1 MVTGPQ
7 SSVYQPPNIAPRGQ
21 DTSPS
26 SSNKSFPHSSSALEY
41 PPITPPHLTHSRRG
55 SRESGETSSTHSTPS
70 TGGSGAAGSSLVHRH
85 KRGHASASMSLQSPI
100 AIRKSRKS
108 KKKDAAVEDEDDEDQ
123 PMSDEEENTTSQKLR
138 REDAKKSRQ
147 DAEQKRRDQLKSAYE
162 HLRTVVPGTNEKTS
176 KVLLVTQARGWI
188 EKLTNERRDLRV
200 KLDEAV
206 LDRKAYQD
214 LNERLM
220 KRLDALGIDFQEDL
234 NAANMRLEGDPSQ
247 PADAS
252 GPPQAPAGP
261 NSAPPAPGVHHG
273 PQIQPRPGH
282 IRTGSHVT
290 PSQYGPSAPGMPPV
304 PMSAP
309 SHTTALPANY
319 PPMPISTP
327 TSPLK
332 VTTTMVPPPL
342 PVVPSQGHMNG
353 VPHLNVSIPGGVHP
367 LPSPSSSASS
377 FAPRQSL
384 YSLEGQTMFSSE
396 DPSSSASYPGS
407 ATSSNV
413 NVNVAHLTMEEWQQ
427 QRSQPH
433 SPSQGLATFS
443 NSAFQDPSSFHPGDM
458 QFAGAGAGFGDH
470 NLGLQGHPVPHGS
483 MNGVHGNVGPSHGG
497 YPLGHDGGDPSLMPR
512 IPGAF
517 PQEDYGHH
525 SLGVP
530 PQNFMASAYDPSS
543 MAMGY
548 APQMTFTQP
557 GGMPADQSQFLAH
570 SPLGSQAPSPSH
582 HQSQFLTTPTPQL
595 GPGGQHLSPSHG
607 DRTFQVHSPLPP
619 SPAGPYPDGSQSVR
633 IETGIS
639 PKMLVG
645 APDSLGPS
653 QQETTVAQ

>member
-1 MVTGPQ
+1 M
-7 SSVYQPPNIAPRGQ
+7 QPIRPAPYPP
-21 DTSPS
+21 SAS
-26 SSNKSFPHSSSALEY
+26 SSNKSFPHSSEY

-85 KRGHASASMSLQSPI
+85 KRGHASASMSPQSPI
-100 AIRKSRKS
+100 AIRKARKT
-108 KKKDAAVEDEDDEDQ
+108 KKKEAVEDEDDEDQ
-123 PMSDEEENTTSQKLR
+123 PMSDEEDPQASQKLR

-206 LDRKAYQD
+206 LDRKALQD

-220 KRLDALGIDFQEDL
+220 KRLDAHGIDFQEDL
-234 NAANMRLEGDPSQ
+234 NAANMRLEGDLSHPGD
-247 PADAS
+247 PS
-252 GPPQAPAGP
+252 GPPAALPPAPA
-261 NSAPPAPGVHHG
+261 APPAPGITHG

-282 IRTGSHVT
+282 IRTSSHVT
-290 PSQYGPSAPGMPPV
+290 SSQFPPAPGIPPV

-396 DPSSSASYPGS
+396 DHSSSASYPGS

-413 NVNVAHLTMEEWQQ
+413 NVNVAHLALDEWQQ

-443 NSAFQDPSSFHPGDM
+443 NPAFQDHSSFHPGDM
-458 QFAGAGAGFGDH
+458 PFAGAGSGFGDH
-470 NLGLQGHPVPHGS
+470 NLGLQGHSVPQGS
-483 MNGVHGNVGPSHGG
+483 MNGVHGNVASSHRG
-497 YPLGHDGGDPSLMPR
+497 YPLGHDGGDPAIMPR

-517 PQEDYGHH
+517 PQDDSLAYGHH

-530 PQNFMASAYDPSS
+530 PQSFMASAYDASP

-548 APQMTFTQP
+548 GHPQMTFTQP

-570 SPLGSQAPSPSH
+570 SPLGSQAPSPGH
-582 HQSQFLTTPTPQL
+582 QQSQFLSAGTSA
-595 GPGGQHLSPSHG
+595 QHLSVVPSPSHG
-607 DRTFQVHSPLPP
+607 DQTFQVHSPLPP

-653 QQETTVAQ
+653 QPETTVAQ

>member
-1 MVTGPQ
+1 M
-7 SSVYQPPNIAPRGQ
+7 QPIRPAPYPP
-21 DTSPS
+21 TTAS

-55 SRESGETSSTHSTPS
+55 SRESGDSSAHSTPS
-70 TGGSGAAGSSLVHRH
+70 TGGSGATGSSLVHRH
-85 KRGHASASMSLQSPI
+85 KRGHASASMSPQSPI
-100 AIRKSRKS
+100 AIRKARKP
-108 KKKDAAVEDEDDEDQ
+108 KKKDAVEDEDDEDQ
-123 PMSDEEENTTSQKLR
+123 PMSDEEDPTISQKLR

-200 KLDEAV
+200 KLDEAD
-206 LDRKAYQD
+206 LDRKALQD

-220 KRLDALGIDFQEDL
+220 KRLDAHGIDFQEDL
-234 NAANMRLEGDPSQ
+234 AAANMRLEGDPSQ
-247 PADAS
+247 PSDAS
-252 GPPQAPAGP
+252 GPPAPLPLTNGP
-261 NSAPPAPGVHHG
+261 NSAPPVSNASHV

-282 IRTGSHVT
+282 IRTSSHVN
-290 PSQYGPSAPGMPPV
+290 PSQFAPPPSGIPPV

-332 VTTTMVPPPL
+332 PTTTMVPPPL

-353 VPHLNVSIPGGVHP
+353 GVPHLNVSIPHGVHP

-413 NVNVAHLTMEEWQQ
+413 NVNVAHLALDEWRQQ

-433 SPSQGLATFS
+433 SPSQVLTNFS
-443 NSAFQDPSSFHPGDM
+443 NSAFQDPSSFHSGDM
-458 QFAGAGAGFGDH
+458 QFVGGPGGFGDP
-470 NLGLQGHPVPHGS
+470 NLGLQGNHAS
-483 MNGVHGNVGPSHGG
+483 MNGVHGNVGSSHGG
-497 YPLGHDGGDPSLMPR
+497 YPMGHDGGDNSIMPR

-517 PQEDYGHH
+517 PQDDSMAYGHH
-525 SLGVP
+525 PMGVP
-530 PQNFMASAYDPSS
+530 PQNFMAYDTSS
-543 MAMGY
+543 MSMGY
-548 APQMTFTQP
+548 APPQMTFTQP
-557 GGMPADQSQFLAH
+557 GGMPGDQSQFLAH
-570 SPLGSQAPSPSH
+570 SPLGSQAPSPGH
-582 HQSQFLTTPTPQL
+582 QQSQFLSATTPQL
-595 GPGGQHLSPSHG
+595 GHGGQHLSPGHG
-607 DRTFQVHSPLPP
+607 DQAFQVHSPLPSSP
-619 SPAGPYPDGSQSVR
+619 SGPYPDGSRSVR

-653 QQETTVAQ
+653 QPETTVTQ

>member
-1 MVTGPQ
+1 M
-7 SSVYQPPNIAPRGQ
+7 QPIRPAPYPP
-21 DTSPS
+21 SAS
-26 SSNKSFPHSSSALEY
+26 SSNRSFPNEY

-85 KRGHASASMSLQSPI
+85 KRGQASASMSPQSPI
-100 AIRKSRKS
+100 AIRKARKP
-108 KKKDAAVEDEDDEDQ
+108 KKKDVVDDEDEEDQ
-123 PMSDEEENTTSQKLR
+123 PMSDEEDPGTSQKVR

-147 DAEQKRRDQLKSAYE
+147 DAEQKRRDQLKTAYE
-162 HLRTVVPGTNEKTS
+162 LLRTVVPGTNEKTS

-188 EKLTNERRDLRV
+188 EKLTTERRDLRI

-220 KRLDALGIDFQEDL
+220 KRLDAHGIDFQEDL
-234 NAANMRLEGDPSQ
+234 AAANMRLEGDPHT
-247 PADAS
+247 AE
-252 GPPQAPAGP
+252 GPIGLPAGP
-261 NSAPPAPGVHHG
+261 SSAPPVPSGHHV
-273 PQIQPRPGH
+273 QHIEPRPGH
-282 IRTGSHVT
+282 IRTSSHLA
-290 PSQYGPSAPGMPPV
+290 PSQYPSSGPGIPPV

-309 SHTTALPANY
+309 SHTTALPSNY
-319 PPMPISTP
+319 PALPISTP

-332 VTTTMVPPPL
+332 VTTTMVPPPI
-342 PVVPSQGHMNG
+342 PVVPSQVNG
-353 VPHLNVSIPGGVHP
+353 VPHLNVAIPGGVHP

-413 NVNVAHLTMEEWQQ
+413 NVNVAHLALEEWHQQ

-433 SPSQGLATFS
+433 SPSQVLTNFS
-443 NSAFQDPSSFHPGDM
+443 NSAFQDPPSFHSGDM
-458 QFAGAGAGFGDH
+458 PFVGAAYGDAS
-470 NLGLQGHPVPHGS
+470 LGHS
-483 MNGVHGNVGPSHGG
+483 MNGVHGNVGSSHGA
-497 YPLGHDGGDPSLMPR
+497 YQMGHDGDNAIMPR

-517 PQEDYGHH
+517 PQDDSLAYGHH
-525 SLGVP
+525 GLGVS
-530 PQNFMASAYDPSS
+530 PQNFMSTGYDPSS
-543 MAMGY
+543 IGMGY
-548 APQMTFTQP
+548 VPPQMNFTQAGDP
-557 GGMPADQSQFLAH
+557 SQFLTH
-570 SPLGSQAPSPSH
+570 SPHGSQAPSPSH
-582 HQSQFLTTPTPQL
+582 RQSQFLGGATPHI
-595 GPGGQHLSPSHG
+595 GHSAQHLGVVPSPSHG
-607 DRTFQVHSPLPP
+607 DQAFQIRSPLPP
-619 SPAGPYPDGSQSVR
+619 SPAGPWPDGTQSVR

-645 APDSLGPS
+645 APDSLGSTQP
-653 QQETTVAQ
+653 ETTVTQ

>member
-1 MVTGPQ
+1 M
-7 SSVYQPPNIAPRGQ
+7 QPIRPAPYPP
-21 DTSPS
+21 TAS
-26 SSNKSFPHSSSALEY
+26 SSSKSFPHEY

-55 SRESGETSSTHSTPS
+55 SRESGETSSTNSTPS
-70 TGGSGAAGSSLVHRH
+70 TGGSGATGSSLVHRH
-85 KRGHASASMSLQSPI
+85 KRGHASASMSPQSPI
-100 AIRKSRKS
+100 AIRKARKS
-108 KKKDAAVEDEDDEDQ
+108 KKKDAVEDEDEEDQ
-123 PMSDEEENTTSQKLR
+123 PMSDEEDPTVSQKLR

-188 EKLTNERRDLRV
+188 EKLTNERRELRV
-200 KLDEAV
+200 KFDEAV
-206 LDRKAYQD
+206 LDRKALQD

-220 KRLDALGIDFQEDL
+220 KRLDAHGIDFQEDL
-234 NAANMRLEGDPSQ
+234 NAANMRLEGDTSQ
-247 PADAS
+247 PGDAS
-252 GPPQAPAGP
+252 GPPAALQ
-261 NSAPPAPGVHHG
+261 PAPVLSNPAPQATHG

-282 IRTGSHVT
+282 IRTSSHVT
-290 PSQYGPSAPGMPPV
+290 SSQFPPGSGIPPV

-332 VTTTMVPPPL
+332 GTTTMVPPPL

-353 VPHLNVSIPGGVHP
+353 VPHLNVAIPGGVHP

-396 DPSSSASYPGS
+396 DHSSGASYPPS

-413 NVNVAHLTMEEWQQ
+413 NVNVSHLAIDEWHP

-443 NSAFQDPSSFHPGDM
+443 NSGFHDPSSFHPGDM
-458 QFAGAGAGFGDH
+458 PFAGAGAGFGDP
-470 NLGLQGHPVPHGS
+470 NLGLQGHPQGAI
-483 MNGVHGNVGPSHGG
+483 NGVHGNVGSSHGG
-497 YPLGHDGGDPSLMPR
+497 YPLGHDGGDPAIMPR

-517 PQEDYGHH
+517 PQDDYGHH

-530 PQNFMASAYDPSS
+530 PQSFMAPGYDASS
-543 MAMGY
+543 MGMGY
-548 APQMTFTQP
+548 AAPQMTFTQP
-557 GGMPADQSQFLAH
+557 GGLPADQSQFLAH

-582 HQSQFLTTPTPQL
+582 QQSQFLTTATPHL
-595 GPGGQHLSPSHG
+595 GPGGQHLSVVPSPSHG
-607 DRTFQVHSPLPP
+607 DQTFQVHSPLPP